1 MNKIAHFFS
10 WTLSPILMPT
20 YAVLI
25 CMWVTVLSV
34 LPLQLRWTVVGTV
47 FLITCVVPALA
58 ILLMYWMGII
68 SAPGLN
74 NRTERYIPYAVTA
87 LCYLGAGFYMY
98 RIHAPMWMTMFMVGG
113 AGAALLSCI
122 VNIWWKISAH
132 AAAIGGLLAL
142 MFRISIE
149 GVNLHPILPWILG
162 TMVLTGILCTS
173 RLILNCHT
181 FWQVVAGTANGF
193 LWVFFLTMIK

>member
-1 MNKIAHFFS
+1 
-10 WTLSPILMPT
+10 
-20 YAVLI
+20 
-25 CMWVTVLSV
+25 
-34 LPLQLRWTVVGTV
+34 
-47 FLITCVVPALA
+47 
-58 ILLMYWMGII
+58 
-68 SAPGLN
+68 
-74 NRTERYIPYAVTA
+74 
-87 LCYLGAGFYMY
+87 MY